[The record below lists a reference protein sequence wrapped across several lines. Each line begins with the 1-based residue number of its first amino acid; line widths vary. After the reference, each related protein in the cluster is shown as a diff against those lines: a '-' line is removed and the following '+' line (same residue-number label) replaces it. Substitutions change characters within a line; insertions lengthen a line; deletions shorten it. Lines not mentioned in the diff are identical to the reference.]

1 MHRREALSLSL
12 RQNSIVRVCGSTI
25 RTRNPK
31 LRIIFLW
38 KLIWTVP
45 KIWITRQRN
54 AIDTKSSAPSN
65 LNLLTQNPTE
75 WATALF
81 FVNSEEEQILPLR
94 FFSLV
99 HQSGTPNIL
108 FQVFVYPIVG
118 RVSWPFGDLWWN
130 SRCCKMSV
138 RLSLLDELFGYMTQ
152 ASTCSK
158 WWPPQPSPRAKR
170 GTRFRSWFL
179 RRTPFRLASY

>member
-75 WATALF
+75 YATARI
-81 FVNSEEEQILPLR
+81 FVNREEEQDSSSSFP
-94 FFSLV
+94 S
-99 HQSGTPNIL
+99 PC
-108 FQVFVYPIVG
+108 P
-118 RVSWPFGDLWWN
+118 
-130 SRCCKMSV
+130 SV
-138 RLSLLDELFGYMTQ
+138 RDTKHSV
-152 ASTCSK
+152 SS
-158 WWPPQPSPRAKR
+158 
-170 GTRFRSWFL
+170 
-179 RRTPFRLASY
+179 FRLSYRRKSQHAVNGGPRSLPHVQKEVRGFVLDS